1 MGNTSSDNEKDP
13 DPDPPAPQLPSS
25 PAPHPAPQQL
35 SRGFWR
41 QAGRQRRQEAEV
53 FGYNHEYAEKLK
65 EEDIR
70 TQFGS
75 QYHQRDWTFE
85 LNVEQMKNWKRRVY
99 DDKTEKFW
107 SDDDYR
113 QYWEYA
119 AYESKIRMASIG
131 HGSPGDLDNHYW
143 RWAERRKKRKREEQD
158 ERDREEQRH
167 QQDHQSSRRRDK
179 RREQDEHR
187 EQDERREQDKRR
199 EQDERDREEQRH
211 QQDQSSRRTRPGLTQ
226 ADTDCPWYQT
236 VEKGYQ
242 QLAEKGCIER
252 PVWRDAMM
260 AMHPDRA
267 RGQSQT
273 LPPDTLEKCFEA
285 STLIRQDIQPRK
297 CHDEIHRAYT

>member
-1 MGNTSSDNEKDP
+1 MGNTSSDNEKG
-13 DPDPPAPQLPSS
+13 DPDPPA
-25 PAPHPAPQQL
+25 APQQL

-41 QAGRQRRQEAEV
+41 QAGRQRRQEAGV

-158 ERDREEQRH
+158 ESEEQRH

-179 RREQDEHR
+179 RREQEVTT
-187 EQDERREQDKRR
+187 
-199 EQDERDREEQRH
+199 
-211 QQDQSSRRTRPGLTQ
+211 RTPLLHGLTT
-226 ADTDCPWYQT
+226 DRSYTDCPWY
-236 VEKGYQ
+236 EPMKKLRE
-242 QLAEKGCIER
+242 QLRGEDCIKSSM
-252 PVWRDAMM
+252 WRLANL
-260 AMHPDRA
+260 ALHPDKQDKKDRK
-267 RGQSQT
+267 
-273 LPPDTLEKCFEA
+273 ECHEA
-285 STLIRQDIQPRK
+285 AKSMLQEIHERK
-297 CHDEIHRAYT
+297 CK